1 MSNQSLSLLV
11 LDVLKNNRKVGKAI
25 VKAYRA
31 GGTRLVNRQLPGAL
45 GQRGE
50 KVTHF
55 LANGIGR
62 SSDVVDVTL
71 DKIYSHASKAVEK
84 VAAAVDGV
92 ENPYATKYFDLVTSL
107 TLPGARIARDVSGK
121 VAARTGKIHGRTGK
135 SHGRTVKKVARKV
148 VRKIVKKGRAAKAA
162 A

>member
-1 MSNQSLSLLV
+1 MSNQSLSLVV

-25 VKAYRA
+25 VKAYRT
-31 GGTRLVNRQLPGAL
+31 GGTRLVKQQLL
-45 GQRGE
+45 GSRGE
-50 KVTHF
+50 KVTNF

-62 SSDVVDVTL
+62 SSEVVGVAL
-71 DKIYSHASKAVEK
+71 DKIYTHASKAVEK

-107 TLPGARIARDVSGK
+107 TLPGARIARKVSGK
-121 VAARTGKIHGRTGK
+121 VAARTSMMHGRV
-135 SHGRTVKKVARKV
+135 VKKVARKT

-162 A
+162 